1 MLGLRETDAGLKEME
16 SAKRYNPS
24 TSKVTPRLAMPAS
37 VKRIPTKAFDSF
49 RAAPSPGFAAAIGE
63 NGRSFNQQAAAYN
76 TANSLLLRKLKG
88 RHLQMIAIGGSIG
101 TGLFIGSGTSLA
113 TGGPASLLLAF
124 LMIGA
129 CMFSVVQ
136 ALGEMA
142 VTFPVAGSF
151 SAYATRF
158 IDPAWGFAMGWNYA
172 IQWAFAMPLE
182 VMAAEVTL
190 EYWEKDFPQWA
201 AITIILLLIVAINV
215 SGIKMYGEAEYTFS
229 ILKITA
235 VIGFII
241 LGAVINC
248 GGTQDS
254 GYIGGKYWR
263 EPGAFHNGFKGF
275 CNILVTAGFSF
286 SGTELVGLAA
296 AETYNPSKALPTAM
310 KQVFW
315 RIALFYIVSVL
326 IVGLLVPYT
335 DSRLLARNSVD
346 ATASP
351 FIIAIE
357 TAGIEGLDSVMNAV
371 VLIAVL
377 SVANSSMF
385 GSTRTLQALAEQGQ
399 APRILA
405 YVDRKGRPLVAI
417 GTCSVVG
424 LLSYLRMS
432 PIAGQAFTWLIA
444 LAGLASIFTW
454 CSICYAH
461 IQFRRAWKMQGNLPS
476 DLIYQSPIGVAGSYF
491 GMALLMSILAA
502 QFWVAILPVHSSS
515 VRRSTAERASD
526 FFEAYLALPVVMA
539 FYAFYKI
546 WFRTSWV
553 RAEDIDLQTGRNEF
567 EGAHMR
573 MQLEDNKKE
582 WPMWKKVY
590 KTMC

>member
-1 MLGLRETDAGLKEME
+1 
-16 SAKRYNPS
+16 
-24 TSKVTPRLAMPAS
+24 MPAG

-129 CMFSVVQ
+129 
-136 ALGEMA
+136 L
-142 VTFPVAGSF
+142 AGSF

-235 VIGFII
+235 VIGFIVSI

-553 RAEDIDLQTGRNEF
+553 RAEDIDLQTGRNEYVYSDLNF
-567 EGAHMR
+567 SR
-573 MQLEDNKKE
+573 RRRKKDLKCPLCGQE
-582 WPMWKKVY
+582 LQRTDTDLPSDSKAPI
-590 KTMC
+590 